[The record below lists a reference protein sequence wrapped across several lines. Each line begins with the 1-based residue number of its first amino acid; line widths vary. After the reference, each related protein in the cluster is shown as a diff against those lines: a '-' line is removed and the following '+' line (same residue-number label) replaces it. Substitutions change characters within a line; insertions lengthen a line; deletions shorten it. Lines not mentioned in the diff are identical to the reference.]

1 MVLDIVTRIKP
12 STLSNLIGYN
22 IAWFGLIL
30 IGDNFIPVAI
40 ALFVSQL
47 WFFKAA
53 KNEILLILLVA
64 LVGIGLDLT
73 LVYFGVFIFPDTEWI
88 PLWLLTLWFV
98 FAGTIRHSLAFL
110 ENAKLLQL
118 FVGAIFAPLS
128 YIAGAKLSVVYFVP
142 SLGVTYFLLASVW
155 APLMLVIFSL
165 SRWLLTLEE
174 KSNVG

>member
-30 IGDNFIPVAI
+30 TGDNFIPVAI
-40 ALFVSQL
+40 ALLVSQL
-47 WFFKAA
+47 WLFKAT
-53 KNEILLILLVA
+53 KNEILLIFLVA
-64 LVGIGLDLT
+64 SVGIGLDLI
-73 LVYFGVFIFPDTEWI
+73 LVYLDIFIFPDTEWI

-110 ENAKLLQL
+110 ERSKLLQF
-118 FVGAIFAPLS
+118 FVGGIFAPLS
-128 YIAGAKLSVVYFVP
+128 YIAGAKLSVVNFTP

-165 SRWLLTLEE
+165 SRWLLTFEE
-174 KSNVG
+174 KTNVD

>member
-1 MVLDIVTRIKP
+1 MVSKVVMSKKP
-12 STLSNLIGYN
+12 ILFNLVGFN
-22 IAWFGLIL
+22 IDWFGLVF
-30 IGDNFIPVAI
+30 IGNLFIPI
-40 ALFVSQL
+40 ASMIFIAQL
-47 WFFKAA
+47 WFFRVT
-53 KNEILLILLVA
+53 KNEMLLIFLVA
-64 LVGIGLDLT
+64 AAGIGLDHA
-73 LVYFGVFIFPDTEWI
+73 LVYSGVFIFPGSHGI
-88 PLWLLTLWFV
+88 PLWLTTLWFV